1 MNAPPLL
8 QLTPPLPVKTESKP
22 PPPPPK
28 ARKSMFP
35 TYDHTPH

>member
-1 MNAPPLL
+1 MN

-35 TYDHTPH
+35 AYDHTPH